1 MILNGTV
8 KIRGRKLPIY
18 WTGEFAQHLTENN
31 RDEPLTHPFLHLEA
45 QKLLQSCKQFKKSGK
60 SFVGIMFK
68 DGREIYIVFFIRSNF
83 AIIKTCYIYAR
94 Q

>member
-31 RDEPLTHPFLHLEA
+31 RDEPLTHPFLHIEA
-45 QKLLQSCKQFKKSGK
+45 QKLLQSLQT
-60 SFVGIMFK
+60 V
-68 DGREIYIVFFIRSNF
+68 
-83 AIIKTCYIYAR
+83 
-94 Q
+94 